1 MKYRRRMPPP
11 AKSDA
16 SEVWVKVNWI
26 ETLVDAAYIAFLGFA
41 ILLGPHTM
49 LAYVALGLSVGCAVL
64 WFIARRQLGDA
75 FSVTAQAHHLVTA
88 GLYSRIRH
96 PVYIF
101 GTLAFLWIVLAVL
114 GWGAL
119 VWWAIVIA
127 IQVSRI
133 RREERVLAQ
142 AFGEA
147 YQAYRR
153 HTLF

>member
-1 MKYRRRMPPP
+1 MKTT
-11 AKSDA
+11 
-16 SEVWVKVNWI
+16 WI
-26 ETLVDAAYIAFLGFA
+26 EVVVDAAYLGFLAAA
-41 ILLGPHTM
+41 IVLGPHTT
-49 LAYVALGLSVGCAVL
+49 LAYISIGLSVGCAVL
-64 WFIARRQLGDA
+64 WFIARRQLGEA
-75 FSVTAQAHHLVTA
+75 FSVTAQAHHLVTQ
-88 GLYSRIRH
+88 GLYSKIRH

-101 GTLAFLWIVLAVL
+101 GTLAFLWIVLAML

-133 RREERVLAQ
+133 RREEQVLTQ
-142 AFGEA
+142 AFGEE